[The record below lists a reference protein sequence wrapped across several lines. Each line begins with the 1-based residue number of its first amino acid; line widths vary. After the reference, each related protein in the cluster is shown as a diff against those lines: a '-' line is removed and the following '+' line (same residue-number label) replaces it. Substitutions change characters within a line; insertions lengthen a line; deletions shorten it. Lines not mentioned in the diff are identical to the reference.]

1 MVSAYISIKQTQGGR
16 RLDSINSK
24 AARAAQDDSYINQFI
39 AENKS
44 FILSCAGKQAGRYIS
59 ESDDEFSVAMYAFFT
74 AITRYNTEQGDFL
87 PFAGL
92 VIKRRLTDYYR
103 TQQRF
108 SNEHSVSPDVFSGNT
123 DDEGEVPSINYEVA
137 GKLTEKPVVTAAD
150 EIRTVNGIF
159 SRFGFSFMELSEV
172 SPKASKTKR
181 QCAQAVRAIITSPV
195 MLETLRSTRKLPI
208 KALSSQSGI
217 PVKVL
222 ERHRK
227 YIIAATII
235 LTGNFPVLAEY
246 MKYIREGE
254 TA

>member
-1 MVSAYISIKQTQGGR
+1 M
-16 RLDSINSK
+16 DSINSK

-123 DDEGEVPSINYEVA
+123 DDEGEAPPINYEVA

-150 EIRTVNGIF
+150 EINTANEIF
-159 SRFGFSFMELSEV
+159 GRFGFSFMELSEV
-172 SPKASKTKR
+172 SPKASKTKK

-195 MLETLRSTRKLPI
+195 ILETLKGTRKLPI
-208 KALSSQSGI
+208 KALSSQSGV

>member
-1 MVSAYISIKQTQGGR
+1 M
-16 RLDSINSK
+16 DSVNEK
-24 AARAAQDDSYINQFI
+24 AVRAAQDDSYMNEFI
-39 AENKS
+39 AENKT
-44 FILSCAGKQAGRYIS
+44 FILGCAGKQAGRYIS
-59 ESDDEFSVAMYAFFT
+59 ESDDEFSIAMYAFFT
-74 AITRYNTEQGDFL
+74 AITKYNTDQGDFL

-108 SNEHSVSPDVFSGNT
+108 SDEHSVSPEVFSGNT
-123 DDEGEVPSINYEVA
+123 DDDGEVQAIHYEVA
-137 GKLTEKPVVTAAD
+137 EKLADRPALTAAD
-150 EIRTVNGIF
+150 EIHTVNDIF

-181 QCAQAVRAIITSPV
+181 QCAQAVRAIISSPII
-195 MLETLRSTRKLPI
+195 LETLRSTHKLPI
-208 KALSSQSGI
+208 KALAAQSSV

-235 LTGNFPVLAEY
+235 LTGNFPILAEY

-254 TA
+254 AE

>member
-1 MVSAYISIKQTQGGR
+1 M
-16 RLDSINSK
+16 DSINEK
-24 AARAAQDDSYINQFI
+24 AAKAALDDSYINEFI

-44 FILSCAGKQAGRYIS
+44 FILGCAGKQAGRYIS

-74 AITRYNTEQGDFL
+74 AITKYNTQQGDFL

-103 TQQRF
+103 SQQRF

-123 DDEGEVPSINYEVA
+123 EEDSETSAISYEIT
-137 GKLTEKPVVTAAD
+137 GKLTDKPVVTAAD
-150 EIRTVNGIF
+150 EIQTVNSIF
-159 SRFGFSFMELSEV
+159 RNFGFSFMDLSDV
-172 SPKASKTKR
+172 SPKAAKTKK
-181 QCAQAVRAIITSPV
+181 QCAQAVRAIMASPII
-195 MLETLRSTRKLPI
+195 LEALKNTRKLPI
-208 KALSSQSGI
+208 KALSGQSNV

-235 LTGNFPVLAEY
+235 LTGDFPILAEY

>member
-1 MVSAYISIKQTQGGR
+1 M
-16 RLDSINSK
+16 DSVNEK
-24 AARAAQDDSYINQFI
+24 AVRAAQDDSYMNEFI
-39 AENKS
+39 AENKT
-44 FILSCAGKQAGRYIS
+44 FILGCAGKQAGRYIS
-59 ESDDEFSVAMYAFFT
+59 ESDDEFSIAMYAFFT
-74 AITRYNTEQGDFL
+74 AITKYNTDQGDFL

-108 SNEHSVSPDVFSGNT
+108 SDEHSVSPEVFSGNT
-123 DDEGEVPSINYEVA
+123 DDDGEVQAIHYEVA
-137 GKLTEKPVVTAAD
+137 EKLADRPALTAAD
-150 EIRTVNGIF
+150 EIHTVNDIF

-181 QCAQAVRAIITSPV
+181 QCSQAVRAIISSPII
-195 MLETLRSTRKLPI
+195 LETLRSTHKLPI
-208 KALSSQSGI
+208 KALAAQSSV
-217 PVKVL
+217 PVKVI

-235 LTGNFPVLAEY
+235 LTGNFPILAEY

-254 TA
+254 AE

>member
-1 MVSAYISIKQTQGGR
+1 M
-16 RLDSINSK
+16 DSINSK

-44 FILSCAGKQAGRYIS
+44 FILGCAGKQAGRYIT

-74 AITRYNTEQGDFL
+74 AITKYNTEQGDFL

-108 SNEHSVSPDVFSGNT
+108 SNEHSVSPEVFSGNT
-123 DDEGEVPSINYEVA
+123 DDESEAPAINYEVA

-150 EIRTVNGIF
+150 EIRTANDIF
-159 SRFGFSFMELSEV
+159 GRFGFSFMELSEV

-181 QCAQAVRAIITSPV
+181 QCAQAVRAIIASPV
-195 MLETLRSTRKLPI
+195 ILETLRSTRKLPI
-208 KALSSQSGI
+208 KALSSQSGV

-227 YIIAATII
+227 YIIAATVI

>member
-1 MVSAYISIKQTQGGR
+1 M
-16 RLDSINSK
+16 DSVNEK
-24 AARAAQDDSYINQFI
+24 AVRAAQDDSYMNEFI
-39 AENKS
+39 AENKT
-44 FILSCAGKQAGRYIS
+44 FILGCAGKQAGRYIS
-59 ESDDEFSVAMYAFFT
+59 ESDDEFSIAMYAFFT
-74 AITRYNTEQGDFL
+74 AITKYNTDQGDFL

-108 SNEHSVSPDVFSGNT
+108 SDEHSVSPEVFSGNT
-123 DDEGEVPSINYEVA
+123 DDDGEVQAIHYEVA
-137 GKLTEKPVVTAAD
+137 EKLADRPALTAAD
-150 EIRTVNGIF
+150 EIHTVNDIF

-181 QCAQAVRAIITSPV
+181 QCAQAVRAIISSPII
-195 MLETLRSTRKLPI
+195 LETLRSTHKLPI
-208 KALSSQSGI
+208 KALAAQSSV

-227 YIIAATII
+227 YIIAATVI
-235 LTGNFPVLAEY
+235 LTGNFPILAEY

-254 TA
+254 AE

>member
-1 MVSAYISIKQTQGGR
+1 M
-16 RLDSINSK
+16 DSINSK

-44 FILSCAGKQAGRYIS
+44 FILGCAGKQAGRYIS

-108 SNEHSVSPDVFSGNT
+108 SNEHSVSPDVFNGNT
-123 DDEGEVPSINYEVA
+123 DDDSEAPAINYEVA

-150 EIRTVNGIF
+150 EIHTVNEIF

-181 QCAQAVRAIITSPV
+181 QCAQAVRAIIASPV
-195 MLETLRSTRKLPI
+195 ILETLKGTRKLPI
-208 KALSSQSGI
+208 KALSSQSGV

-227 YIIAATII
+227 YIIAATVI

>member
-1 MVSAYISIKQTQGGR
+1 M
-16 RLDSINSK
+16 DSINSK

-44 FILSCAGKQAGRYIS
+44 FILGCAGKQAGRYIS

-208 KALSSQSGI
+208 KALSSQSGV

>member
-1 MVSAYISIKQTQGGR
+1 M
-16 RLDSINSK
+16 DSVNEK
-24 AARAAQDDSYINQFI
+24 AVRAAQDDSYMTEFI
-39 AENKS
+39 AENKR
-44 FILSCAGKQAGRYIS
+44 FILGCAGKQAGRYIS
-59 ESDDEFSVAMYAFFT
+59 ESDDEFSIAMYAFFT
-74 AITRYNTEQGDFL
+74 AITKYNTDQGDFL

-108 SNEHSVSPDVFSGNT
+108 SDEHSVSPEVFSGNT
-123 DDEGEVPSINYEVA
+123 DDDGEVQAIHYEVA
-137 GKLTEKPVVTAAD
+137 EKLADRPALTAAD
-150 EIRTVNGIF
+150 EIHTVNDIF

-181 QCAQAVRAIITSPV
+181 QCAQAVRAIISSPII
-195 MLETLRSTRKLPI
+195 LETLRSTHKLPI
-208 KALSSQSGI
+208 KALAAQSSV

-235 LTGNFPVLAEY
+235 LTGNFPILAEY

-254 TA
+254 AE

>member
-1 MVSAYISIKQTQGGR
+1 MVSADNSIKLTQGGR
-16 RLDSINSK
+16 RLDSINQK
-24 AARAAQDDSYINQFI
+24 AARAAQDDSYMNEFI
-39 AENKS
+39 AENKT
-44 FILSCAGKQAGRYIS
+44 FILGCAGKQAGRYIS
-59 ESDDEFSVAMYAFFT
+59 ESDDEYSIAMYAFFT
-74 AITRYNTEQGDFL
+74 AITKYNTSQGDFL

-108 SNEHSVSPDVFSGNT
+108 ADEHSVSPEVFSGDT
-123 DDEGEVPSINYEVA
+123 DEDSETQAIHYEVTE
-137 GKLTEKPVVTAAD
+137 KLTDRPVLSAAD
-150 EIRTVNGIF
+150 EIHSINEIF

-172 SPKASKTKR
+172 SPKASKTKK
-181 QCAQAVRAIITSPV
+181 QCAQAVRAIIGSPIL
-195 MLETLRSTRKLPI
+195 LETIRSTRKLPI
-208 KALSSQSGI
+208 KALSAQSSV

-235 LTGNFPVLAEY
+235 LTGNFPILAEY

>member
-1 MVSAYISIKQTQGGR
+1 M
-16 RLDSINSK
+16 DSVNKK
-24 AARAAQDDSYINQFI
+24 AVRAAQDDSYMNTFI
-39 AENKS
+39 AENKT

-59 ESDDEFSVAMYAFFT
+59 ESDDEFSIAMYAFFT
-74 AITRYNTEQGDFL
+74 AITKYNTDQGDFL

-108 SNEHSVSPDVFSGNT
+108 ADEHSVSPDVFSGNT
-123 DDEGEVPSINYEVA
+123 DDDGEAQAIHYEVA
-137 GKLTEKPVVTAAD
+137 EKLTDRPVLTAAD
-150 EIRTVNGIF
+150 EIHAVNDIF

-181 QCAQAVRAIITSPV
+181 QCAQAVRAIIASPII
-195 MLETLRSTRKLPI
+195 LETLRSTHKLPI
-208 KALSSQSGI
+208 KALAAQSSVPI
-217 PVKVL
+217 KVL

-227 YIIAATII
+227 YIIAATVI
-235 LTGNFPVLAEY
+235 LTGNFPILAEY

>member
-1 MVSAYISIKQTQGGR
+1 M
-16 RLDSINSK
+16 DSVNEK
-24 AARAAQDDSYINQFI
+24 AVRAAQDDSYMNEFI
-39 AENKS
+39 AENKT

-59 ESDDEFSVAMYAFFT
+59 ESDDEFSIAMYAFFT
-74 AITRYNTEQGDFL
+74 AITKYNTDQGDFL

-108 SNEHSVSPDVFSGNT
+108 SDEHSVSPEVFSGNT
-123 DDEGEVPSINYEVA
+123 DDDGEVQAIHYEVA
-137 GKLTEKPVVTAAD
+137 EKLADRPALTAAD
-150 EIRTVNGIF
+150 EIHTVNDIF

-181 QCAQAVRAIITSPV
+181 QCAQAVRAIISSPII
-195 MLETLRSTRKLPI
+195 LETLRSTHKLPI
-208 KALSSQSGI
+208 KALAAQSSV

-235 LTGNFPVLAEY
+235 LTGNFPILAEY

-254 TA
+254 AE

>member
-1 MVSAYISIKQTQGGR
+1 M
-16 RLDSINSK
+16 DSVNEK
-24 AARAAQDDSYINQFI
+24 AVRAAQDDSYMNEFI
-39 AENKS
+39 AENKT
-44 FILSCAGKQAGRYIS
+44 FILGCAGKQAGRYIS
-59 ESDDEFSVAMYAFFT
+59 ESDDEFSIAMYAFFT
-74 AITRYNTEQGDFL
+74 AITKYNTDQGDFL

-108 SNEHSVSPDVFSGNT
+108 SDEHSVSPEVFSGNT
-123 DDEGEVPSINYEVA
+123 DDDGEAQAIHYEVA
-137 GKLTEKPVVTAAD
+137 EKLADRPALTAAD
-150 EIRTVNGIF
+150 EIHTVNDIF

-181 QCAQAVRAIITSPV
+181 QCAQAVRAIISSPII
-195 MLETLRSTRKLPI
+195 LETLRSTHKLPI
-208 KALSSQSGI
+208 KALAAQSSV

-235 LTGNFPVLAEY
+235 LTGNFPILAEY

-254 TA
+254 AE

>member
-1 MVSAYISIKQTQGGR
+1 M
-16 RLDSINSK
+16 DSVNEK
-24 AARAAQDDSYINQFI
+24 AVRAAQDDSYMNEFI
-39 AENKS
+39 AENKT
-44 FILSCAGKQAGRYIS
+44 FILGCAGKQAGRYIS
-59 ESDDEFSVAMYAFFT
+59 ESDDEFSIAMYAFFT
-74 AITRYNTEQGDFL
+74 AITKYNTDQGDFL

-108 SNEHSVSPDVFSGNT
+108 SDEHSVSPEVFSGNT
-123 DDEGEVPSINYEVA
+123 DDDGEVQAIHYEVA
-137 GKLTEKPVVTAAD
+137 EKLADRPALTAAD
-150 EIRTVNGIF
+150 EIHTVNDIF

-181 QCAQAVRAIITSPV
+181 QCAQAVRAIISSPII
-195 MLETLRSTRKLPI
+195 LETLRSTHKLPI
-208 KALSSQSGI
+208 KALAAQSSV

-227 YIIAATII
+227 YIIAVTII
-235 LTGNFPVLAEY
+235 LTGNFPILAEY

-254 TA
+254 AE

>member
-1 MVSAYISIKQTQGGR
+1 M
-16 RLDSINSK
+16 DSVNEK
-24 AARAAQDDSYINQFI
+24 AVRAAQDDSYMTEFI
-39 AENKS
+39 AENKT
-44 FILSCAGKQAGRYIS
+44 FILGCAGKQAGRYIS
-59 ESDDEFSVAMYAFFT
+59 ESDDEFSIAMYAFFT
-74 AITRYNTEQGDFL
+74 AITKYNTDQGDFL

-108 SNEHSVSPDVFSGNT
+108 SDEHSVSPEVFSGNT
-123 DDEGEVPSINYEVA
+123 DDDGEVQAIHYEVA
-137 GKLTEKPVVTAAD
+137 EKLADRPALTAAD
-150 EIRTVNGIF
+150 EIHTVNDIF

-181 QCAQAVRAIITSPV
+181 QCAQAVRAIISSPII
-195 MLETLRSTRKLPI
+195 LETLRSTHKLPI
-208 KALSSQSGI
+208 KALAAQSSV

-235 LTGNFPVLAEY
+235 LTGNFPILAEY

-254 TA
+254 AE

>member
-1 MVSAYISIKQTQGGR
+1 M
-16 RLDSINSK
+16 DSINSK

-44 FILSCAGKQAGRYIS
+44 FILGCAGKQAGRYIT

-108 SNEHSVSPDVFSGNT
+108 SNEHSVSPEVFSGNT
-123 DDEGEVPSINYEVA
+123 DDESEAPAINYEVA

-150 EIRTVNGIF
+150 EIRTANDIF
-159 SRFGFSFMELSEV
+159 GRFGFSFMELSEV

-181 QCAQAVRAIITSPV
+181 QCAQAVRAIIASPV
-195 MLETLRSTRKLPI
+195 ILETLRSTRKLPI
-208 KALSSQSGI
+208 KALSSQSGV

-227 YIIAATII
+227 YIIAATVI

>member
-1 MVSAYISIKQTQGGR
+1 M
-16 RLDSINSK
+16 DSINSK

-44 FILSCAGKQAGRYIS
+44 FILGCAGKQAGRYIT

-123 DDEGEVPSINYEVA
+123 DDDSEAPAINYEVA

-150 EIRTVNGIF
+150 EIRTVNEIF
-159 SRFGFSFMELSEV
+159 GRFGFSFMELSEV
-172 SPKASKTKR
+172 SPKASKTKK

-195 MLETLRSTRKLPI
+195 ILETLKGTRKLPI
-208 KALSSQSGI
+208 KALSSQSGV

>member
-1 MVSAYISIKQTQGGR
+1 M
-16 RLDSINSK
+16 DSINSK

-39 AENKS
+39 AENKN
-44 FILSCAGKQAGRYIS
+44 FILGCAGKQAGRYIS

-123 DDEGEVPSINYEVA
+123 DDEGEVPPIHYEVA
-137 GKLTEKPVVTAAD
+137 GKLTENPVVTAAD
-150 EIRTVNGIF
+150 EIHTANEIF

-172 SPKASKTKR
+172 SPKAHKTKR
-181 QCAQAVRAIITSPV
+181 QCAQAVRAIIASPV
-195 MLETLRSTRKLPI
+195 ILETLRTTHKLPI
-208 KALSSQSGI
+208 KALSSQSSV

-227 YIIAATII
+227 YIIAAAII